1 MSLYH
6 PHLEHPDELRER
18 MIDITK
24 LKYLATSDREQR
36 RLLFDELRVL
46 IRGRSAAQVERMET
60 ERGLR

>member
-1 MSLYH
+1 LN
-6 PHLEHPDELRER
+6 LEHPDVLRER

-24 LKYLATSDREQR
+24 LKYLATKDTEER